1 MSQFVWWFQAL
12 LLKTSSSLPSKY
24 FPRQKPSIFNL
35 SNFPTIIRALFV
47 RFNPIERL
55 EQRSV
60 SLNRPWARG
69 TRTGSMSVT
78 MSGMMLSPKMQRM
91 QRSVRI
97 NDGQLLGLAEKAR
110 YDSRLSGYLY
120 KRSSDN
126 SKWLLRWFRLYQVR
140 ACADWNIWMEHFL
153 KDFEFKDVTGCQ
165 EIVIWGKWASSIH
178 IIHMIRGTT
187 IFDVS
192 WATAWNWI
200 LLSNQRW
207 LLGMVFVP
215 TMHYVFKLERITH
228 ENAHIAVT

>member
-1 MSQFVWWFQAL
+1 MSWQHPQNLTRAAKNFPVKYNQKGHWSFQAKKLKHFSSPEFESSVSDAAHAYFMSQFVWWFQAL

-35 SNFPTIIRALFV
+35 SNFPTIIRAVFV
-47 RFNPIERL
+47 RFNPVERL

-140 ACADWNIWMEHFL
+140 ACADWNIWMDYFQN
-153 KDFEFKDVTGCQ
+153 G
-165 EIVIWGKWASSIH
+165 
-178 IIHMIRGTT
+178 
-187 IFDVS
+187 
-192 WATAWNWI
+192 
-200 LLSNQRW
+200 
-207 LLGMVFVP
+207 
-215 TMHYVFKLERITH
+215 
-228 ENAHIAVT
+228 